1 MDDYGFPGNPIR
13 LNPAG
18 LAEQGPL
25 RWERVARRWMVHTAL
40 TSYTA
45 LTRVA
50 CIVVLLTASATTNE
64 VEAAG
69 SNGKGVKFFES
80 RIRPVLVSKCLSC
93 HSQDAA
99 KAKKLKGKLLLDS
112 RAGVLAGGESGPA
125 IVPGQPEQSLL
136 IQAMRH
142 QSLEMPPNERLG
154 ENVIS
159 DFVKWIAMGAP
170 DPRDGQ
176 KVDLRVANLQAGR
189 QHWAFQP
196 LSAAPLPQVPGEEWV
211 RNSVDRFVL
220 AQLQRQNMSPTT
232 EADRRILIRRVYFD
246 LIGLPP
252 SPGAVKRFITDPSAT
267 AYQDLIERLLKSEHY
282 GERWARHW
290 LDVAR
295 FGESDGSDTRENKL
309 RPNAWKYRDAV
320 ITSFNEDLPYN
331 EFVAFQVAGRG
342 LYANSSLATDLAR
355 FPQLGTTLKD
365 SDNPNDKMF
374 HQLDDMVSATGSA
387 FLGLTIGCARC
398 HDHKIDPI
406 TAEEYYRLTA
416 VFFSQVKVE
425 PRASDRKIP
434 LEIREPH
441 LLAGGSWKRPVRKV
455 TPGFVEVL
463 MRGESRSEDWFVA
476 NSDASSLEPRY
487 ALAWWMTDVPH
498 GAGQL
503 LARVI
508 VNRVWQHHF
517 GRGIV
522 DTPNDFGFLGT
533 PPTHPHLLDWLAGEL
548 LRNGWRLKPLHRLIM
563 NSAAYRQASSDRWVE
578 IDRDNRWIW
587 HYQTRR
593 LEAEIIRDNALSVSG
608 TLKQQMHG
616 PSTAIGSLA
625 GGDAFEENPETWRR
639 SVYMMAP
646 RFDTHPVLR
655 VFDAVDNF
663 QSIGARTVSTTPS
676 GALFMLN
683 APFLWQRAAL
693 MAERIEREAGK
704 APDTQVEY
712 IYEVAFAR
720 PPTDEER
727 RLGIQFLKQTPDK
740 DDKSGKSVLVHY
752 CHAIMGLN
760 EFIYIR

>member
-1 MDDYGFPGNPIR
+1 MYVYGLPGNPLR

-18 LAEQGPL
+18 LAGRNPFIS
-25 RWERVARRWMVHTAL
+25 AL
-40 TSYTA
+40 VRIVRGLAIYKT
-45 LTRVA
+45 LTPA
-50 CIVVLLTASATTNE
+50 AWSVVLLALGAPADQAA
-64 VEAAG
+64 AAG
-69 SNGKGVKFFES
+69 PGEEGVKFFES

-125 IVPGQPEQSLL
+125 VVPGQPEQSLL
-136 IQAMRH
+136 LQAMRH
-142 QSLEMPPNERLG
+142 QSLEMPPNERLS
-154 ENVIS
+154 ENVIGN
-159 DFVKWIAMGAP
+159 FAKWIEMGAP
-170 DPRDGQ
+170 DPRDGR
-176 KVDLRVANLQAGR
+176 KVDLRVVDLQAGR
-189 QHWAFQP
+189 QHWAFLP
-196 LSAAPLPQVPGEEWV
+196 LKAGALPHVHGEEWV
-211 RNSVDRFVL
+211 RNPVDRFVL
-220 AQLQRQNMSPTT
+220 ARLQLRNMTPAI
-232 EADRRILIRRVYFD
+232 EADRRTLIRRVYFD

-252 SPGAVKRFITDPSAT
+252 SPGDVKRFLADQSAT

-295 FGESDGSDTRENKL
+295 FGESDGSDVRENKL
-309 RPNAWKYRDAV
+309 RPDAWKYRDAV
-320 ITSFNEDLPYN
+320 ITALNEDLPYN
-331 EFVAFQVAGRG
+331 EFVTFQLAGRG
-342 LYANSSLATDLAR
+342 LAANSSLASDLAR

-374 HQLDDMVSATGSA
+374 HRLDDMVSTTGSA

-416 VFFSQVKVE
+416 VFFKQVKVE
-425 PRASDRKIP
+425 PRASERKIP

-463 MRGESRSEDWFVA
+463 MRGESRSEDWLA
-476 NSDASSLEPRY
+476 GTSDASNLEPRY
-487 ALAWWMTDVPH
+487 ALALWMTDADR

-508 VNRVWQHHF
+508 VNRIWQHHF

-522 DTPNDFGFLGT
+522 DTPNDFGFLGAS
-533 PPTHPHLLDWLAGEL
+533 PTHPQLLDWLAGEL
-548 LRNGWRLKPLHRLIM
+548 LRNGWRLKPLHRLIL
-563 NSAAYRQASSDRWVE
+563 NSATYRQASSARWVDV
-578 IDRDNRWIW
+578 DRDNRSIW

-593 LEAEIIRDNALSVSG
+593 LEAEIIRDNALCVSG
-608 TLKQQMHG
+608 TLKHQMHG
-616 PSTAIGSLA
+616 PSTRVGSLA
-625 GGDAFEENPETWRR
+625 GGAPFEENPETWRR

-663 QSIGARTVSTTPS
+663 QSVGARTVSTTPS

-683 APFLWQRAAL
+683 ASFLWQRAEL
-693 MAERIEREAGK
+693 MAARIEQEAGREPS
-704 APDTQVEY
+704 AQVKH
-712 IYEVAFAR
+712 IYEIAFAR

-727 RLGIQFLKQTPDK
+727 MLGIQFLERTPDK
-740 DDKSGKSVLVHY
+740 DGESGKPALVHY